1 MLAAGAQR
9 QIESSDGGIAAD
21 CRDGSHRRTRLSSAR
36 PPPDAVVAAR
46 VSALT
51 VNGAKLAKAAICLRL
66 NLPNSGRWAE
76 CLTTPG
82 QPQAANAA
90 TGDVRA
96 RAECYELR
104 SPIRLRDRK
113 ATSPAAV
120 TKVRT
125 SKNATRPPVRTDSL
139 LEQSDCLRC
148 QAGGRVAHKVH
159 SLWDRFKNP
168 GCGLMDN
175 PPLLHA
181 GVGHGG
187 LHGVLSRTMALRI
200 VSILRNTAIRAAF
213 GSTPRPSK
221 RW

>member
-1 MLAAGAQR
+1 MK
-9 QIESSDGGIAAD
+9 AD
-21 CRDGSHRRTRLSSAR
+21 RRFA
-36 PPPDAVVAAR
+36 
-46 VSALT
+46 
-51 VNGAKLAKAAICLRL
+51 
-66 NLPNSGRWAE
+66 
-76 CLTTPG
+76 
-82 QPQAANAA
+82 
-90 TGDVRA
+90 
-96 RAECYELR
+96 
-104 SPIRLRDRK
+104 
-113 ATSPAAV
+113 
-120 TKVRT
+120 
-125 SKNATRPPVRTDSL
+125 TDSS

-148 QAGGRVAHKVH
+148 QAGRRVAHKVH

>member
-1 MLAAGAQR
+1 MVNRKHCRVRLDRWGFAVSSLVGA
-9 QIESSDGGIAAD
+9 E
-21 CRDGSHRRTRLSSAR
+21 RLSSL
-36 PPPDAVVAAR
+36 
-46 VSALT
+46 S
-51 VNGAKLAKAAICLRL
+51 
-66 NLPNSGRWAE
+66 S
-76 CLTTPG
+76 
-82 QPQAANAA
+82 
-90 TGDVRA
+90 
-96 RAECYELR
+96 
-104 SPIRLRDRK
+104 
-113 ATSPAAV
+113 
-120 TKVRT
+120 
-125 SKNATRPPVRTDSL
+125 
-139 LEQSDCLRC
+139 
-148 QAGGRVAHKVH
+148 GGRVAHKVH

>member
-1 MLAAGAQR
+1 MGPAVR
-9 QIESSDGGIAAD
+9 
-21 CRDGSHRRTRLSSAR
+21 SAS
-36 PPPDAVVAAR
+36 V
-46 VSALT
+46 
-51 VNGAKLAKAAICLRL
+51 
-66 NLPNSGRWAE
+66 
-76 CLTTPG
+76 
-82 QPQAANAA
+82 
-90 TGDVRA
+90 
-96 RAECYELR
+96 
-104 SPIRLRDRK
+104 
-113 ATSPAAV
+113 
-120 TKVRT
+120 
-125 SKNATRPPVRTDSL
+125 

-175 PPLLHA
+175 PPVLHA

-200 VSILRNTAIRAAF
+200 VSILRNTAISAAL

>member
-1 MLAAGAQR
+1 MASTVWCSAACCCRWCGSAHAHFSGA
-9 QIESSDGGIAAD
+9 GG
-21 CRDGSHRRTRLSSAR
+21 SA
-36 PPPDAVVAAR
+36 PAG
-46 VSALT
+46 LQ
-51 VNGAKLAKAAICLRL
+51 AICRQNHRAAHSRAFAAQNTLIASR
-66 NLPNSGRWAE
+66 
-76 CLTTPG
+76 TTRAGPV
-82 QPQAANAA
+82 
-90 TGDVRA
+90 VR
-96 RAECYELR
+96 
-104 SPIRLRDRK
+104 S
-113 ATSPAAV
+113 
-120 TKVRT
+120 
-125 SKNATRPPVRTDSL
+125 DSL

-148 QAGGRVAHKVH
+148 QAGRRVAHKVH